1 MSYRNPEI
9 IKDTSGQ
16 IYGQAVANIGK
27 SLAQGVATNAANRER
42 LRKEAEAERKRTQ
55 SIGYNIQSQAYKTR
69 NANYTQLKKT

>member
-42 LRKEAEAERKRTQ
+42 
-55 SIGYNIQSQAYKTR
+55 
-69 NANYTQLKKT
+69 